1 VQLANGMGHLTYSTL
16 VHPADGWDEIWASL
30 REYLPRVKRIVC
42 PDDPFGV
49 SLRISGA
56 TAETLIGSPEKRAEL
71 RDFLADND
79 MYLYTVNAFPHG
91 PFKNRIVKEQV
102 YEPDWSSE
110 TRLRYTMNVATILA
124 DIAPDFVDPSIQTP
138 PLGFKPNVTGPA
150 VIEAYAE
157 NIRKLVTHV
166 NNIRRYQGRTVT
178 LAIEPEPAC
187 FLETTAE
194 TIEFFNS
201 QLRSPAS
208 IANLAAKTGSTREEA
223 EEIMSRHVGV
233 VYDICHQAV
242 EYEDITES
250 LRALKDAGI
259 GVWKLQEAA
268 AMRIPKVT
276 GDMVA
281 AVRKYARTIYLT
293 QTHQRT
299 ADGKIT
305 RFLNLEDANRRLGT
319 QSGAMR
325 MAHPFPCAGLH
336 GGSRSVQID
345 ALRHRRGAGLPEG
358 AQAIRPARDRNLY
371 LGRSARR
378 AQDRRHRRLHRQGNR
393 VGEVAASLRHD
404 RRPVQP
410 LFGGRAR
417 LCIGVPQSPW
427 AIGRPTVRLPAV
439 ARQAATDL
447 WSH

>member
-268 AMRIPKVT
+268 AMRIPEVT

-305 RFLNLEDANRRLGT
+305 RFLNLEDAIAAWERNPVPCEWRIHFHVPVFMEDLGPFKSTRFAIAEALAFQKAHRLSAQLEIET
-319 QSGAMR
+319 YTWD
-325 MAHPFPCAGLH
+325 
-336 GGSRSVQID
+336 V
-345 ALRHRRGAGLPEG
+345 LPDELKTG
-358 AQAIRPARDRNLY
+358 DIVDYIAREIEWVKSQL
-371 LGRSARR
+371 L
-378 AQDRRHRRLHRQGNR
+378 
-393 VGEVAASLRHD
+393 
-404 RRPVQP
+404 
-410 LFGGRAR
+410 
-417 LCIGVPQSPW
+417 
-427 AIGRPTVRLPAV
+427 
-439 ARQAATDL
+439 
-447 WSH
+447 